1 MALIKIVQP
10 EEATGEVAEIFKQ
23 MEAYLGHVPEAQK
36 LYAVSPGFLQATVAN
51 LTRLMAHP
59 QFAKSSL
66 LAWARL
72 LIAGNTDCDYCV
84 DFNQW
89 LLMERYKFSLEQIQQ
104 VIKDPQTAPL
114 EPKEHTML
122 MVIIK
127 VIRDS
132 NSLTQDDM
140 QSLLKLGWKEADIFE
155 AIAHG
160 TQMVGMDL
168 LLNAFHVQKA

>member
-10 EEATGEVAEIFKQ
+10 EDATGEVAEIFKQ

-51 LTRLMAHP
+51 ITRLMGHP
-59 QFAKSSL
+59 KFANSSI
-66 LAWARL
+66 LAWTRL
-72 LIAGNTDCDYCV
+72 LIAGNTNCTYCI
-84 DFNQW
+84 DFNKW
-89 LLMERYKFSLEQIQQ
+89 LLIERYKFTIEQIQQ
-104 VIKDPQTAPL
+104 VQKEPKSAPL
-114 EPKEHTML
+114 EPNELALL

-132 NSLTQDDM
+132 NSLTQEDI
-140 QSLLKLGWKEADIFE
+140 QSLLQLGWQEADIFE

-168 LLNAFHVQKA
+168 LLNAFHVKEM